1 MPEPPRPAGDGPVA
15 GDRGLA
21 VVDLQRV
28 VGPGAPWEVPGVEAI
43 LSPVAALLEAFGPA
57 SVLTRHRLA
66 PDGRGR
72 WRAFAERW
80 AGLEADPALWELLE
94 PVAAA
99 VPTGADVVDKTVYG
113 AYGLA
118 ELQARLGDPATSELV
133 VAGCETDCCVAATLY
148 AAVDD
153 GVAVTLV
160 TDALVGPD
168 PQGHAGLLAGAARL
182 PEQVRLATAEEAIA
196 VPFARG

>member
-1 MPEPPRPAGDGPVA
+1 VPERQRAEQTGAAV
-15 GDRGLA
+15 DRRALV

-28 VGPGAPWEVPGVEAI
+28 VGPGAPWEVPGVEGI
-43 LSPVAALLEAFGPA
+43 LPPVAALLTAFGPA
-57 SVLTRHRLA
+57 SVLTRHRLV

-80 AGLEADPALWELLE
+80 ADLEEDPAHWELLE

-99 VPTGADVVDKTVYG
+99 VPDGAAVVDKSTYG
-113 AYGLA
+113 AYGLPA
-118 ELQARLGDPATSELV
+118 LQARLGDPAGSELV

-168 PQGHAGLLAGAARL
+168 PQGHAGLLAAAARL

-196 VPFARG
+196 RSFALG